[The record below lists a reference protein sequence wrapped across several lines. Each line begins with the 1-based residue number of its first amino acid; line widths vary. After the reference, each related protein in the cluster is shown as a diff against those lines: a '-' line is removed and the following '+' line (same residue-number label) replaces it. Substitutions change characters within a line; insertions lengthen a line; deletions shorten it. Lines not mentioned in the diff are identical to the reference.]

1 MTKTPLATAT
11 SSKTWRSP
19 AFGMIPPGGR
29 VSVTIE
35 KILDLEHDA
44 PILVSWPTNSGL
56 VMEEITES
64 RITIGNPTLKP
75 SAFALFFT
83 RRKLLN
89 AATFDWRDLFA
100 RLARLRRKG

>member
-1 MTKTPLATAT
+1 
-11 SSKTWRSP
+11 
-19 AFGMIPPGGR
+19 
-29 VSVTIE
+29 
-35 KILDLEHDA
+35 
-44 PILVSWPTNSGL
+44 
-56 VMEEITES
+56 
-64 RITIGNPTLKP
+64 LKP